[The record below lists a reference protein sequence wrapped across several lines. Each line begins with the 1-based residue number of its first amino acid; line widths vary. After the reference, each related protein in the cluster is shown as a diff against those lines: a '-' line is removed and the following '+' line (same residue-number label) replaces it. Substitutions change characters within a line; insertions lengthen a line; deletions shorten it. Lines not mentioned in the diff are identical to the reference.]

1 MEIDFDVVVKSLD
14 GIPLAITDLITKEKK
29 EIDLKVA
36 TIEALLNPK
45 IDAGIDAIEKMVRF
59 TLAQKIHGGGII
71 DLTSEEIVLIKKLIS
86 DRWTTL
92 IVGQTYKMFENK

>member
-14 GIPLAITDLITKEKK
+14 GVPLPITDSITEEKK

-36 TIEALLNPK
+36 TIEALLNHK
-45 IDAGIDAIEKMVRF
+45 ADIDAVTKIERF
-59 TLAQKIHGGGII
+59 NLAQKIHRGGVI
-71 DLTSEEIVLIKKLIS
+71 DLTSEEIVLIKKLIG

-92 IVGQTYKMFENK
+92 IVGQTYKMLENK